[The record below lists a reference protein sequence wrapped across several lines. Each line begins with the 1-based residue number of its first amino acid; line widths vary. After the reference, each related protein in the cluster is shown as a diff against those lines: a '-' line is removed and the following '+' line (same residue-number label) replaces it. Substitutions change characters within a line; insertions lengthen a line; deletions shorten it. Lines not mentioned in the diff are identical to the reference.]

1 MTPVLTIDRVR
12 AEIAEL
18 AGVSTAEVTDD
29 VNLMD
34 LGLDSLR
41 AMSLAERW
49 MKAGIPVEF
58 SELAEEPTLRHWW
71 SVLSRLSGGQ

>member
-1 MTPVLTIDRVR
+1 MTPLTLERVR
-12 AEIAEL
+12 AQIAEL
-18 AGVSTAEVTDD
+18 ADVPVEDVTDD
-29 VNLMD
+29 ANLMD

-49 MKAGIPVEF
+49 TKAGIPVEF

-71 SVLSRLSGGQ
+71 SVLSRHVGGA

>member
-1 MTPVLTIDRVR
+1 MPILTLEAVR
-12 AEIAEL
+12 AEIARI
-18 AGVSTAEVTDD
+18 ADIPVADVTDD
-29 VNLMD
+29 ANLMD

-49 MKAGIPVEF
+49 IRAGVPVEF

-71 SVLSRLSGGQ
+71 SVLSRHVGGA

>member
-18 AGVSTAEVTDD
+18 AGVSTAEVTDEA
-29 VNLMD
+29 NLMD

-49 MKAGIPVEF
+49 MKAGVPVEF
-58 SELAEEPTLRHWW
+58 SELAEGASLRHWW
-71 SVLSRLSGGQ
+71 TVLVRLSGGL

>member
-1 MTPVLTIDRVR
+1 MTPLTLDRVR

-18 AGVSTAEVTDD
+18 ADVPVAEVTDD

-71 SVLSRLSGGQ
+71 SVLSRHVGGA

>member
-1 MTPVLTIDRVR
+1 MARRTLERVR
-12 AEIAEL
+12 EEIAQL
-18 AGVSTAEVTDD
+18 AEVPVTDVTED

-41 AMSLAERW
+41 AISLAQRW
-49 MKAGIPVEF
+49 MNDGIPVEF

-71 SVLSRLSGGQ
+71 SVLSRVQGDA